1 MSLVNQM
8 LRDLEMR
15 REREETAPPSRAE
28 VRAVRIVS
36 GRGRWPLL
44 VGVVAIVAAGAVY
57 AAVVIGGG
65 RHGEIA
71 RVNHETTRATA
82 IARTQAPA
90 TAATII
96 SRQSSDIPAHTS
108 IAHDSGHPHANPS
121 AEGSGAKSASNSV
134 GANAKAAEPDQATL
148 ARTPATPA
156 QRATVAPTPKQ
167 KPKPTAHHTTHH
179 TAPAM
184 TKTARPVT
192 PAQRAAAAYAA
203 GVSAAQSGDVA
214 QAEREFNAA
223 LAADPTAYG
232 AREALAALLNQ
243 QGRMKQAMQLFVT
256 GMRVDPAHRERF
268 ARAYARL
275 LVAHN
280 QVAQAVTILK
290 DTLPP
295 ATQAP
300 EHYAFLAALQERQ
313 GQHQA
318 AVTNYAKALAVQPAQ
333 GRWWA
338 GLAVAYDQL
347 REPDKALAA
356 YQRARDAG
364 GLGVTLATYV
374 NQRISALQP

>member
-8 LRDLEMR
+8 LRDLETR
-15 REREETAPPSRAE
+15 REREEAAPPPRAE
-28 VRAVRIVS
+28 VRAVRIAS

-44 VGVVAIVAAGAVY
+44 AGGVAIVAAGAVY
-57 AAVVIGGG
+57 AAVVIGGD
-65 RHGEIA
+65 
-71 RVNHETTRATA
+71 RVAE
-82 IARTQAPA
+82 PA
-90 TAATII
+90 MAQPVKTEVKTAAI
-96 SRQSSDIPAHTS
+96 SRNKPAAPIESRPIPIPSRPTALSSPSPLRREARGEGSAVDKPRSNSTAP
-108 IAHDSGHPHANPS
+108 DSGHPHPNPFPEGRGAKKAAPAAAQKANPTVRH
-121 AEGSGAKSASNSV
+121 A
-134 GANAKAAEPDQATL
+134 
-148 ARTPATPA
+148 A
-156 QRATVAPTPKQ
+156 QRAAPV
-167 KPKPTAHHTTHH
+167 
-179 TAPAM
+179 M
-184 TKTARPVT
+184 TKTPRPVT

-203 GVSAAQSGDVA
+203 GVSAAQAGDVA
-214 QAEREFNAA
+214 RAETEFRAA

-256 GMRVDPAHRERF
+256 GMRVDPMHRERF

-280 QVAQAVTILK
+280 QVAQAMTILK

-295 ATQAP
+295 AAQAP
-300 EHYAFLAALQERQ
+300 EHYAFLAALQERR

-318 AVTNYAKALAVQPAQ
+318 AVTNYAKALAVRPAQ

-347 REPDKALAA
+347 RERDKALAA

-374 NQRISALQP
+374 NQRISALRP

>member
-15 REREETAPPSRAE
+15 REREQAE
-28 VRAVRIVS
+28 ARTDVQAVHVVAAKW
-36 GRGRWPLL
+36 RWPL
-44 VGVVAIVAAGAVY
+44 VAAAVAIIAAGAVY
-57 AAVVIGGG
+57 AATVMRAAHRPETVT
-65 RHGEIA
+65 RTVRA
-71 RVNHETTRATA
+71 VPVKVNTTA
-82 IARTQAPA
+82 IAREKASATKQPA
-90 TAATII
+90 EARRA
-96 SRQSSDIPAHTS
+96 S
-108 IAHDSGHPHANPS
+108 AHDDLKP
-121 AEGSGAKSASNSV
+121 AEV
-134 GANAKAAEPDQATL
+134 GRPTL
-148 ARTPATPA
+148 ARIAAVEPHAPANQVRHVDHAKTAPAPAPAPAPVQKPKPAVHRVARHAEPAMIKKPRPATPA
-156 QRATVAPTPKQ
+156 QRA
-167 KPKPTAHHTTHH
+167 
-179 TAPAM
+179 
-184 TKTARPVT
+184 
-192 PAQRAAAAYAA
+192 AATYAA
-203 GVSAAQSGDVA
+203 GMSAAQAGDIVR
-214 QAEREFNAA
+214 AETEFRAA

-243 QGRMKQAMQLFVT
+243 QGKMKLAIQLFVT
-256 GMRVDPAHRERF
+256 GMQADPAHRERF

-295 ATQAP
+295 AAQAP
-300 EHYAFLAALQERQ
+300 EHYAFLAALEERQ

-374 NQRISALQP
+374 NQRISALKP